1 MKPHGFPSG
10 NPDSTPE
17 VLQKAVSQLK
27 SNSAL
32 QKDIKSKILNRI
44 EHPKTL
50 SSVRDALT
58 PEQGQ
63 KEGIWQRVLETL
75 GEGAT
80 APLWERIRGQLGS
93 LEQNA
98 LWQRVLDRIS
108 TPAPSWSLTP
118 ALRYAATF
126 VLLVFVVRMSP
137 ALFAPPTAAKT
148 EVELRPTHGEVSI
161 LIGGLFQPVDEP
173 ITLSKSALIQT
184 GIDDEA
190 TIIFHDAA
198 VLRLGANT
206 TVSIHDLSERPSSE
220 YNPTMTV
227 YRGKLWV
234 QSFLGTRGQPLTI
247 GTEQGT
253 VQVREGSVAFMQGGD
268 EESAGT
274 DIRVWNR
281 SATVVRG
288 NEMVTLFAG
297 DRVTLQGD
305 ERAFVTKMP
314 SIASDDAW
322 TKANLASDLV
332 HQREIARLQQQRL
345 AYQAGVLPTSAFY
358 PVKRLAEQ
366 VDVLMTI
373 GSEAKAEKLLQ
384 QAETRLSEAAA
395 LIAEGSV
402 QDAKA
407 SLEEYKQT
415 IHDMASGSGDTI
427 VQSLVAERVA
437 MASESVSA
445 ALPEDGVYLVKEAV
459 LESTNALPESTEQTD
474 NHDADRE
481 LLADQLAA
489 LVRKIGEGIDPRELR
504 AEEQRITAAIAL
516 LQGETNGVPPN
527 FFEEVRATLIRA
539 RAEITAAEARL
550 NISGSSSTIQITPI
564 ELSDTQVDSY
574 VERML
579 RPLNSV
585 TQLRTKINELYIS
598 LKALRGHPEA
608 GRILRKAR
616 KVVQPELQHYIDLEI
631 NLLNKQMIEA
641 GHSAA
646 PEEPSAEVIEA
657 N

>member
-1 MKPHGFPSG
+1 MTTHGFPSA
-10 NPDSTPE
+10 NPDSTPD

-27 SNSAL
+27 SKSEL
-32 QKDIKSKILNRI
+32 QKAIKSKVLNRI

-50 SSVRDALT
+50 SLVRDSLT
-58 PEQGQ
+58 PARGQ
-63 KEGIWQRVLETL
+63 KEGIWQRVLQGL
-75 GEGAT
+75 GEGA
-80 APLWERIRGQLGS
+80 ASPLWDRVRASLGAAS
-93 LEQNA
+93 QPA
-98 LWQRVLDRIS
+98 LWQRVLERIS
-108 TPAPSWSLTP
+108 VPTSSWSLTP
-118 ALRYAATF
+118 ALRFAATF
-126 VLLVFVVRMSP
+126 VLFVFLVRMSP

-148 EVELRPTHGEVSI
+148 DVELRPTLGEVSV

-206 TVSIHDLSERPSSE
+206 TVSLHDLSERPSSE
-220 YNPTMTV
+220 YSPTMTV

-234 QSFLGTRGQPLTI
+234 QSFLSTRSQPLTI
-247 GTEQGT
+247 GTEQGI
-253 VQVREGSVAFMQGGD
+253 VQVREGSISFMQGGD

-281 SATVVRG
+281 SATVVRDT
-288 NEMVTLFAG
+288 EMVTLFAG
-297 DRVTLQGD
+297 DRVTLQSG
-305 ERAFVTKMP
+305 ERAFVTKM
-314 SIASDDAW
+314 STIASDDAW

-345 AYQAGVLPTSAFY
+345 AKQAGVLPTSAFY

-402 QDAKA
+402 NEAKA
-407 SLEEYKQT
+407 SLDEYKQT
-415 IHDMASGSGDTI
+415 IQEVASGSGDTL
-427 VQSLVAERVA
+427 VHSLVTERVA
-437 MASESVSA
+437 LASEAVSA
-445 ALPEDGVYLVKEAV
+445 ALPDDSVYLVKEAV
-459 LESTNALPESTEQTD
+459 TTALADSPVQME
-474 NHDADRE
+474 NHDAERE
-481 LLADQLAA
+481 LLSDQLAA
-489 LVRKIGEGIDPRELR
+489 LVRQIGVGADPRELR
-504 AEEQRITAAIAL
+504 AEEQRISAAIAA
-516 LQGETNGVPPN
+516 LQIETDGVPPTY
-527 FFEEVRATLIRA
+527 FEEARATLIRA

-550 NISGSSSTIQITPI
+550 NISGSSSTINITPI
-564 ELSDTQVDSY
+564 ELSDSQVDSY
-574 VERML
+574 VSRML

-598 LKALRGHPEA
+598 LRALRGHPDA

-646 PEEPSAEVIEA
+646 PEEPVADVIEA